1 MVPAHRTVEHHF
13 YAASIAIHLL
23 KSTFSIWIWCNLYNE
38 DNMTDIVWEFSTI
51 NLLCET
57 SLPLTRI
64 EKIPPESKPQ
74 DTKLK
79 SK

>member
-23 KSTFSIWIWCNLYNE
+23 NLYNE
-38 DNMTDIVWEFSTI
+38 DNMTDIVWEFSI

-57 SLPLTRI
+57 SRPLTRI

-79 SK
+79 SQ